1 VLVSTEAEYVA
12 LSTALRDV
20 ILVMELLKEMKENGY
35 DVVDIPAIK
44 CKLFEDN
51 SGAYEQ
57 AKTAKYRPRTCHINT
72 AWHHFR
78 SYVARGLIQVHSIRT
93 DWQLGDTFT
102 KQVSKEDF
110 IKFRKLIFGW

>member
-1 VLVSTEAEYVA
+1 VA

-20 ILVMELLKEMKENGY
+20 IPVIDLLKEMQDHGY
-35 DVVDIPAIK
+35 NVDRTPSIK

-51 SGAYEQ
+51 SGAFEQ
-57 AKTAKYRPRTCHINT
+57 AKTAKYRPRTHRINAT
-72 AWHHFR
+72 WHHFR
-78 SYVARGLIQVHSIRT
+78 SYVAKGLIQIHSIRT

-110 IKFRKLIFGW
+110 VKFCKLIFGW